1 MTLEEL
7 DKQLES
13 DEKKLVDSLK
23 AKEAAEEALKASTAA
38 LRKTRITSISNK
50 LLAPFRRFRI
60 EQAIAKY
67 DVMMQKIEKKREKE
81 IRRAEKLQE
90 REQKLEGKQAKADF
104 KVAIRDKRKED
115 IINFA
120 KDKKD
125 DVINFGKEISSE
137 VSDTFDYI
145 KDMGA
150 SKVSKVASFVVSV
163 RNSAVK
169 KARENTTIDLT
180 IKNAI
185 EDVKLKYA
193 TNKYNR
199 AVEKKEKEEEKA
211 REQELSKA
219 IRFDEDIKVDYKERD
234 IPFSNIQ
241 EKIDKVR
248 KDKSYMGKATNRA
261 IEYFRKKKKNL
272 DDNIF
277 NVRANMVYTSI
288 LVSGKVSSIK
298 SKVTTMFNNQL
309 EQFKDKYDTMMQER
323 DVKKA
328 EKIQLDTDKERLKQ
342 RKKDM
347 IVALR
352 EQDEKDIS
360 IKRARLDSVRAALEE
375 VTSADDIFVNAPS
388 LEVGRAMK

>member
-38 LRKTRITSISNK
+38 LRKTRIISISNK

-81 IRRAEKLQE
+81 IRRAERLQE
-90 REQKLEGKQAKADF
+90 KEQKLEGKQAKADF

-163 RNSAVK
+163 RNSAIK
-169 KARENTTIDLT
+169 KAREN
-180 IKNAI
+180 
-185 EDVKLKYA
+185 
-193 TNKYNR
+193 
-199 AVEKKEKEEEKA
+199 
-211 REQELSKA
+211 
-219 IRFDEDIKVDYKERD
+219 
-234 IPFSNIQ
+234 
-241 EKIDKVR
+241 
-248 KDKSYMGKATNRA
+248 
-261 IEYFRKKKKNL
+261 
-272 DDNIF
+272 
-277 NVRANMVYTSI
+277 
-288 LVSGKVSSIK
+288 
-298 SKVTTMFNNQL
+298 
-309 EQFKDKYDTMMQER
+309 
-323 DVKKA
+323 
-328 EKIQLDTDKERLKQ
+328 
-342 RKKDM
+342 
-347 IVALR
+347 
-352 EQDEKDIS
+352 
-360 IKRARLDSVRAALEE
+360 
-375 VTSADDIFVNAPS
+375 
-388 LEVGRAMK
+388 